1 MMVYLMELT
10 PEKLNNNDGCLYIV
24 ATPIGNSA
32 DLSPRGRKILEEADL
47 IAAEDTRRSM
57 VLLNKLGIRNRLVS
71 NHKYN
76 EHGKAGWFLRQ
87 LQEGKNVAV
96 ITDAGTPCIS
106 DPGNELIKVCI
117 EAGIRVVGIPGCCA
131 AVNALAV
138 SGFDLRSFCFLGFF
152 PRENAERVRLLDTL
166 RRDQTTG
173 VFVFYESPLRI
184 MEMIDFLIR
193 ESAECTLCV
202 LNDMTK
208 LHEMSF
214 RGTPEQVKDLLLM
227 KGNYD
232 KGEYSIVLSLD
243 ESYRYRREEKVISAE
258 ARLVDAMVRGAD
270 TKQAVQAVL
279 SDRNNLYSKNELKAA
294 AIRLKELFA

>member
-1 MMVYLMELT
+1 M
-10 PEKLNNNDGCLYIV
+10 
-24 ATPIGNSA
+24 
-32 DLSPRGRKILEEADL
+32 
-47 IAAEDTRRSM
+47 
-57 VLLNKLGIRNRLVS
+57 
-71 NHKYN
+71 
-76 EHGKAGWFLRQ
+76 
-87 LQEGKNVAV
+87 
-96 ITDAGTPCIS
+96 
-106 DPGNELIKVCI
+106 
-117 EAGIRVVGIPGCCA
+117 
-131 AVNALAV
+131 
-138 SGFDLRSFCFLGFF
+138 
-152 PRENAERVRLLDTL
+152 DTL

-279 SDRNNLYSKNELKAA
+279 SDRNNPYSKNELKAA